1 MSSPISTDAFPESN
15 FRSRRVVRAISSAV
29 WAVASWTWRSSS
41 YRCRAAGLEP
51 ELAVEGGE
59 MDAVLRFVEAGLGLA
74 VVPSMVLKNRPGLRG
89 TPLARP
95 RLLRTV
101 ALARRGDVE
110 PSHSADAFRRHLNEY
125 L

>member
-1 MSSPISTDAFPESN
+1 
-15 FRSRRVVRAISSAV
+15 
-29 WAVASWTWRSSS
+29 
-41 YRCRAAGLEP
+41 
-51 ELAVEGGE
+51 

-101 ALARRGDVE
+101 ALARRKDVE
-110 PSHSADAFRRHLNEY
+110 PSHSADAFRRHLGQY
-125 L
+125 LLDMSPQELGPDLEVLISSSDDFG